1 MNPFTGNSPSSNPEE
16 NHGLSPADA
25 AWLARVFTKNGVRRA
40 PAEIAQMKAL
50 LEAYCAASPAT
61 SPAASAP
68 APAAS
73 PALPD
78 ESQIALLDITDDLG
92 HLRAL
97 FIALDM
103 ALADIQ
109 DRDARSALRTL
120 ADTIHTH
127 LRTIRN
133 AVERLRNR
141 SRDSADDEQP
151 THRE

>member
-25 AWLARVFTKNGVRRA
+25 AWLARVFTKNGVRRS

-50 LEAYCAASPAT
+50 LEAYCAASPA
-61 SPAASAP
+61 ASAP
-68 APAAS
+68 AS
-73 PALPD
+73 RPALPD

-120 ADTIHTH
+120 AATIHTH

-151 THRE
+151 TRRE

>member
-1 MNPFTGNSPSSNPEE
+1 MNPFTGNSPSSNHEE
-16 NHGLSPADA
+16 NHGLTPADA

-61 SPAASAP
+61 SPAASPP
-68 APAAS
+68 A

-103 ALADIQ
+103 SLADIQ

-141 SRDSADDEQP
+141 SRDSTDDEQP

>member
-1 MNPFTGNSPSSNPEE
+1 MNPFSGNNPASNHEE
-16 NHGLSPADA
+16 NHGLTPADA
-25 AWLARVFTKNGVRRA
+25 AWLARVFSGRS
-40 PAEIAQMKAL
+40 PAEIEQMKAL
-50 LEAYCAASPAT
+50 LEAYCAASP
-61 SPAASAP
+61 P

-109 DRDARSALRTL
+109 DRDSRSALRTL
-120 ADTIHTH
+120 SDTIHTH

-141 SRDSADDEQP
+141 GRGGTDDEQP
-151 THRE
+151 KHRE